1 MFYSTFAIKYFTDKH
16 ILNINRSESMTNKE
30 LIRDLNSKDI
40 TAISKA
46 LDYISENGNPTIIPE
61 LTNLLFEN
69 KDQVVNDKIISI
81 FENLHDQN
89 SLPYLVTALTEKKY
103 KPIRSALVATCW
115 KNRINFDNNIELFT
129 DLFIDGDFS
138 EAFDAFTVIDDMQLV
153 AFENAANCITKLEN
167 YLEKAD
173 ELKKSLVGEL
183 IKIIQNHTK
192 NPAE

>member
-1 MFYSTFAIKYFTDKH
+1 
-16 ILNINRSESMTNKE
+16 MTNKE

-40 TAISKA
+40 TVISKA
-46 LDYISENGNPTIIPE
+46 LNYISENGNPTIIPE

-69 KDQVVNDKIISI
+69 KDQIVKDKIISI

-89 SLPYLVTALTEKKY
+89 SLPYLVTALSEKNY
-103 KPIRSALVATCW
+103 KSIRSVLVATCW

-138 EAFDAFTVIDDMQLV
+138 EAFDAFTVIEDMQLV
-153 AFENAANCITKLEN
+153 TVDSASICIAKLEK

-183 IKIIQNHTK
+183 IKIIKNHIK